1 MIEKL
6 ERIFEL
12 LPQVQ
17 DPMVQQFFDT
27 DSEKLLDEKIEV
39 LEALVRGKAPA
50 DISAYYSILELM
62 PENQHWDIA

>member
-39 LEALVRGKAPA
+39 LEALVCGKTPA
-50 DISAYYSILELM
+50 DIPKYNTILELM
-62 PENQHWDIA
+62 PKDQHWDLG

>member
-39 LEALVRGKAPA
+39 LEALVRGKPP
-50 DISAYYSILELM
+50 DEIPKYYDILELM
-62 PENQHWDIA
+62 PKDQHWDL